1 MKTLNFPST
10 VKNPN
15 SQKADER
22 TTAVGTSGSVC
33 AVAGVGRG
41 GGGVLAGWAHGV
53 DSLPPPL
60 TSQHHF
66 CLFVAALLQLLLCSI
81 SIPHFGA
88 TPTSAVIGWSLFH
101 VTTSRLDVEQV

>member
-1 MKTLNFPST
+1 MLL
-10 VKNPN
+10 
-15 SQKADER
+15 Q
-22 TTAVGTSGSVC
+22 GLCGS
-33 AVAGVGRG
+33 

-53 DSLPPPL
+53 GSLPCPL

-66 CLFVAALLQLLLCSI
+66 FCLLFVAALLQLLFCSI

-101 VTTSRLDVEQV
+101 VTTSRLDVKQV